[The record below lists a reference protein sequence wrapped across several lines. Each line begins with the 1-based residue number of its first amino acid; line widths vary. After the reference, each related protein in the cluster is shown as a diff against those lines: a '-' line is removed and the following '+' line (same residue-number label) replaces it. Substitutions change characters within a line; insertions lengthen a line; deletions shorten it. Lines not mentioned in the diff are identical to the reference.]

1 MARQP
6 YWKGYLKLSLVTCPV
21 VMAPAVTESGKVKFK
36 MVNGATGNA
45 VESHYLDAETGKQVP
60 QANQV
65 KGYERGEGDYVLLED
80 EDFAAVA
87 LESTR
92 TIDIST
98 FVPASSIEWVWYDTP
113 HYLLPGDKVGLEAF
127 SVIREAMKKSNMVG
141 ISQLVLQRRE
151 HAVLVEPRGKGL
163 VLWTLRYGAEVRPET
178 DYFADLPDKAKAD
191 AKLEQAIGKKL
202 AKWTEKW
209 VDDPLQDALLE
220 VIASKKKTK
229 KKAAPKAKAAPKEAA
244 ESNVVSLADA
254 LRRSLEHKR
263 RPQRKEGR

>member
-36 MVNGATGNA
+36 MVNGATGNK
-45 VESHYLDAETGKQVP
+45 VDSVYLDAETGRSVP

-65 KGYERGEGDYVLLED
+65 KGYEREEGEYITLE
-80 EDFAAVA
+80 EADFAAVA

-92 TIDIST
+92 TIDISA
-98 FVPASSIEWVWYDTP
+98 FVPASSIEWIWYDTP

-127 SVIREAMKKSNMVG
+127 SVIREAMKKADMVG

-178 DYFADLPDKAKAD
+178 EYFAGLPDKAKAD
-191 AKLEQAIGKKL
+191 AKLEAAIGKKL
-202 AKWTEKW
+202 AKWTEDW
-209 VDDPLQDALLE
+209 VGDPLQDALLQL
-220 VIASKKKTK
+220 IASKKKAK
-229 KKAAPKAKAAPKEAA
+229 KRAPAKGKAKPSPKEEAG
-244 ESNVVSLADA
+244 SNVVSLADA
-254 LRRSLEHKR
+254 LRRSLEH
-263 RPQRKEGR
+263 RPRG

>member
-21 VMAPAVTESGKVKFK
+21 VMAPAVTESGKVTFK
-36 MVNGATGNA
+36 MVNGDTGHP
-45 VESHYLDAETGKQVP
+45 VESVYLDSETGKPVP
-60 QANQV
+60 QNQQV
-65 KGYERGEGDYVLLED
+65 KGYERGEGEYVLLED
-80 EDFAAVA
+80 EDFAKVA

-92 TIDIST
+92 TIDIET
-98 FVPASSIEWVWYDTP
+98 FVPVSSIAWIWFDTP

-127 SVIREAMKKSNMVG
+127 SVIREAMKKSGMVG

-178 DYFADLPDKAKAD
+178 EYFAGLPDKASAD
-191 AKLEQAIGKKL
+191 AKLEAAIGKKL
-202 AKWTEKW
+202 SKWTEDW
-209 VDDPLQDALLE
+209 VEDPLQGALLAL
-220 VIASKKKTK
+220 IASKKKAKSRKQTMS
-229 KKAAPKAKAAPKEAA
+229 KAKTKPEEET

-254 LRRSLEHKR
+254 LRRSLQKR
-263 RPQRKEGR
+263 QRPKH

>member
-21 VMAPAVTESGKVKFK
+21 VMAPAVTESGKVTFK
-36 MVNGATGNA
+36 MVNGRTGNK
-45 VESHYLDAETGKQVP
+45 VESVYLDSETGRSVA

-65 KGYERGEGDYVLLED
+65 KGYEREEGEYITLE
-80 EDFAAVA
+80 EADFAAVA

-98 FVPASSIEWVWYDTP
+98 FVPASSIEWIWYDTP

-178 DYFADLPDKAKAD
+178 EYFAGLPDKAKAD
-191 AKLEQAIGKKL
+191 AKLEAAIGKKL
-202 AKWTEKW
+202 AKWTEDW
-209 VDDPLQDALLE
+209 VEDPLQDVLLQL
-220 VIASKKKTK
+220 IASKKKAK
-229 KKAAPKAKAAPKEAA
+229 KRAPAKGKAKPSPKDEAG
-244 ESNVVSLADA
+244 SNVVSLADA
-254 LRRSLEHKR
+254 LRRSLEH
-263 RPQRKEGR
+263 RPRG

>member
-45 VESHYLDAETGKQVP
+45 VESVYLDSETGKPVP
-60 QANQV
+60 QASQV
-65 KGYERGEGDYVLLED
+65 KGYEREEGEYIILED
-80 EDFAAVA
+80 DDFAAVA

-92 TIDIST
+92 TIDIAT
-98 FVPASSIEWVWYDTP
+98 FVPASSIEWIWYDTP

-127 SVIREAMKKSNMVG
+127 SVIREAMKKSDMVG

-178 DYFADLPDKAKAD
+178 EYFAGLPDKGKAD
-191 AKLEQAIGKKL
+191 AKLEAAIGKKL
-202 AKWTEKW
+202 SKWTEDW
-209 VDDPLQDALLE
+209 VDDPLQDALLQ
-220 VIASKKKTK
+220 VIASKKKAK
-229 KKAAPKAKAAPKEAA
+229 KRTTTAKAKAKPKEEAG
-244 ESNVVSLADA
+244 SNVISLADA
-254 LRRSLEHKR
+254 LRRSLEH
-263 RPQRKEGR
+263 RPRG

>member
-21 VMAPAVTESGKVKFK
+21 VMAPAITESGKVKFK
-36 MVNGATGNA
+36 MVNGANGHA
-45 VESHYLDAETGKQVP
+45 VESRYLDAETGKPVP

-65 KGYERGEGDYVLLED
+65 KGYERGEDDYVLIEE
-80 EDFAAVA
+80 EDFAAIA

-92 TIDIST
+92 TIDISN
-98 FVPASSIEWVWYDTP
+98 FVPAASIDWIWYDTP

-127 SVIREAMKKSNMVG
+127 SVIREAMKQSKMVG

-163 VLWTLRYGAEVRPET
+163 VLWTLRYGTEVRPET
-178 DYFADLPDKAKAD
+178 EYFAGLSNKAQAD
-191 AKLEQAIGKKL
+191 SRLEQAIGKKL
-202 AKWTEKW
+202 AKWTEGW
-209 VDDPLQDALLE
+209 VEDPLQEALLE
-220 VIASKKKTK
+220 LIEDK
-229 KKAAPKAKAAPKEAA
+229 KKATRKRAAPKTKAKPKETG

-254 LRRSLEHKR
+254 LKRSLQEH
-263 RPQRKEGR
+263 RPGR